1 MCAYGV
7 YSLYWC
13 YARARARRLARGSP
27 CVCDMDEKYECAL
40 PRKMCQCAF
49 LRRTTTTRHH
59 QHARC
64 GGGWRQIF
72 LGSSNNMYVHVDK
85 EAFTGDFTFMIEICP
100 SKGALK
106 WNFPAG
112 LKIMTGQQTDMRDH
126 REDNTFPKEEEEEI
140 HKYQH
145 IGQRKKNIF

>member
-49 LRRTTTTRHH
+49 LRRTTTSTYTPG
-59 QHARC
+59 AVVV
-64 GGGWRQIF
+64 GGKFSWALPTIC
-72 LGSSNNMYVHVDK
+72 MYVHADK

-106 WNFPAG
+106 WNFPAC

-126 REDNTFPKEEEEEI
+126 REDNSLPKKRRRRKI
-140 HKYQH
+140 YISTYSSKKKY
-145 IGQRKKNIF
+145 IF